1 MLIKI
6 WVFPKI
12 GVPQI
17 GWFIMEKPIKWM
29 IWGYQKFRKPET
41 PIWICFK
48 SYQFGNSA
56 GEMATFSTRIEETSF
71 QFSSLPSSRSRF
83 SAKLLGAVVVVASHD
98 LRTSNDVVFFP
109 KRWQIL
115 IYIYIWFQRCF
126 GIFTPNLGGKNPI
139 LTIIFFRWVG
149 STTNLKNDKGKWNI
163 KQFSFRYTLTCTQ
176 NLLPTS

>member
-1 MLIKI
+1 MVDTKLIKIGEILVEQMMLIKI

-29 IWGYQKFRKPET
+29 IWRYQKFSET

-48 SYQFGNSA
+48 SYQFGNIA

-71 QFSSLPSSRSRF
+71 TSPSSLPSSRSRF

-98 LRTSNDVVFFP
+98 LRTAVMMLFFFP
-109 KRWQIL
+109 
-115 IYIYIWFQRCF
+115 
-126 GIFTPNLGGKNPI
+126 GGR
-139 LTIIFFRWVG
+139 F
-149 STTNLKNDKGKWNI
+149 
-163 KQFSFRYTLTCTQ
+163 
-176 NLLPTS
+176 